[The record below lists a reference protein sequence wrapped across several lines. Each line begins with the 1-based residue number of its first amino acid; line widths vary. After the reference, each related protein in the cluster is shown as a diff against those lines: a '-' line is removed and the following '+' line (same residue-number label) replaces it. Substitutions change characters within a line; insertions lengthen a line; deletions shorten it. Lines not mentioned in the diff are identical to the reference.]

1 MKLESLSP
9 IQAMSKILCHHG
21 VLFHLL
27 IILQKREREKWE
39 DGIKVEKNRKREKDT
54 RLQNFLFRG
63 AGAPW
68 PKNKDFHYKGEMC
81 A

>member
-1 MKLESLSP
+1 MELHREISSLS
-9 IQAMSKILCHHG
+9 
-21 VLFHLL
+21 
-27 IILQKREREKWE
+27 LQ
-39 DGIKVEKNRKREKDT
+39 T
-54 RLQNFLFRG
+54 FRG